1 METGRDKEALSPG
14 LVRTRVNVRQGGWQ
28 AWTMFTVVSIPQ
40 REQLQREVKGRLPWK
55 QARKRLVLLQS
66 TSGHC
71 GCGEAGIRA
80 RILPCLARLHHKLPK
95 ATFTFGLNRRRAES
109 ATLPSSPSTSTFN
122 IFQDSDSTRALLAFR
137 Q

>member
-14 LVRTRVNVRQGGWQ
+14 LVRTGVNVRQEGWQ
-28 AWTMFTVVSIPQ
+28 AWTPFTVVSIP
-40 REQLQREVKGRLPWK
+40 QREVKGRLPWK
-55 QARKRLVLLQS
+55 RARKRLVLLQS
-66 TSGHC
+66 TSGPC
-71 GCGEAGIRA
+71 GCGEVGIRA

-95 ATFTFGLNRRRAES
+95 ATFTFGLNRRRGES

-122 IFQDSDSTRALLAFR
+122 IFQDSDSTQALLAFR